1 MICNQL
7 IEFDVLRILLTKLG
21 GGVEDLKIMCRC
33 DNHYASAKS
42 AFRCLGS

>member
-21 GGVEDLKIMCRC
+21 DEIKNLKIMCRC
-33 DNHYASAKS
+33 DNHHVTSLLKLY
-42 AFRCLGS
+42 